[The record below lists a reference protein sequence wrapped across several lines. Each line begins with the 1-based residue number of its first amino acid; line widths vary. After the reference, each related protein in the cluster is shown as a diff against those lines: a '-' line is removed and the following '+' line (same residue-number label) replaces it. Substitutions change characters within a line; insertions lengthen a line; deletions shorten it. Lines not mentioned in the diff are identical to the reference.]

1 MKQILKKLHLIMLD
15 VNYIQKDKKNTH
27 HGYTYASELA
37 IKTAVGEALRKHG
50 VIFYLETFD
59 PVVEPVSKATL
70 LKCRYKFYDVE
81 SGECLPGEFISSGPS
96 RDDKGLWAATT
107 NAIKYI
113 FTSTFLI
120 PTGDD
125 AESET
130 NHPAPDAAPKT
141 AKPAAKSPAKSTAKS
156 TKSTAAASKA
166 AWFKE
171 FKFLCKA
178 TQPEI
183 TIPAKPAIRAL
194 CENMLQRQGLA
205 DIAAELNL
213 GLPDSVTLD
222 SLDAPEWA
230 VLTEMT
236 RRMMAEGSLSAAVDF
251 AILDA
256 KQE

>member
-59 PVVEPVSKATL
+59 PVIEPVSKATL

-141 AKPAAKSPAKSTAKS
+141 AKPAARSTAKSTAKS

-222 SLDAPEWA
+222 STDAPEWA
-230 VLTEMT
+230 V
-236 RRMMAEGSLSAAVDF
+236 
-251 AILDA
+251 
-256 KQE
+256 

>member
-130 NHPAPDAAPKT
+130 NHPAPDAPAKTNAKPPTKT
-141 AKPAAKSPAKSTAKS
+141 A
-156 TKSTAAASKA
+156 KSTAAASKA

-183 TIPAKPAIRAL
+183 TIPAKPAIRKF

-222 SLDAPEWA
+222 SSDAPEWA

-256 KQE
+256 KQEK